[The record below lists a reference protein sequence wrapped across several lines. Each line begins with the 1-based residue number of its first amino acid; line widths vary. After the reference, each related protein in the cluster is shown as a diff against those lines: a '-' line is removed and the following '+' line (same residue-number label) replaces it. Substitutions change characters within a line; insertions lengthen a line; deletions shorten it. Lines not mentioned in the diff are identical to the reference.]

1 VQSTPK
7 HFDTEDAYTLGVQ
20 QGLIERAFLRD
31 MARHNLRISRPWEF
45 VDFHLQTSA
54 GYQSPVM
61 INLRDVLTKEEKLVR
76 AKYLIGCDGGRSA
89 VRNVMSRDYGI
100 EMTGDWV
107 DTLWG
112 AIDAVVHTD
121 FPDIR
126 KIAAI
131 HSRDHGAIM
140 IFPRETNDQGKD
152 VVRLYTQINKKDG
165 PEKDLKGG
173 VKLNAGDVKVEDI
186 MEADRKVIFHP
197 RWADGIFFTH
207 TLSNSRRSSGGL
219 HTQSANELLPNIP
232 SMSEFLL
239 LATRVIHIVR
249 SRVKGSTPQ

>member
-1 VQSTPK
+1 M
-7 HFDTEDAYTLGVQ
+7 D
-20 QGLIERAFLRD
+20 
-31 MARHNLRISRPWEF
+31 RHGLRITRPWEF
-45 VDFHLQTSA
+45 KNFELQTSA
-54 GYQSPVM
+54 GYQFPVS
-61 INLRDVLTKEEKLVR
+61 ISLKNVSTNEEKTVR

-89 VRNVMSRDYGI
+89 VRNVMTKDYGV

-140 IFPRETNDQGKD
+140 VFPRETNDEGKD

-165 PEKDLKGG
+165 PENDVKGG
-173 VKLNAGDVKVEDI
+173 VKLRAGDVKVEDI
-186 MEADRKVIFHP
+186 MDVDRKVPKH
-197 RWADGIFFTH
+197 
-207 TLSNSRRSSGGL
+207 
-219 HTQSANELLPNIP
+219 
-232 SMSEFLL
+232 
-239 LATRVIHIVR
+239 
-249 SRVKGSTPQ
+249 

>member
-1 VQSTPK
+1 MQSTPK

-31 MARHNLRISRPWEF
+31 MARHNLRITRPWEF
-45 VDFHLQTSA
+45 KNFDLQTSA
-54 GYQSPVM
+54 GYQSPVS
-61 INLRDVLTKEEKLVR
+61 VLLKNVATNEEKTVR

-89 VRNVMSRDYGI
+89 VRNVMARDFGV
-100 EMTGDWV
+100 EMNGDWV

-140 IFPRETNDQGKD
+140 IFPRETNDDGKD

-165 PEKDLKGG
+165 AEKDVKGG
-173 VKLNAGDVKVEDI
+173 VKLSAGDVKVEDI
-186 MEADRKVIFHP
+186 MEADRKVYHRQGCSDFRFSIP
-197 RWADGIFFTH
+197 IL
-207 TLSNSRRSSGGL
+207 LSLKRSNGGQPIQL
-219 HTQSANELLPNIP
+219 VNASLP
-232 SMSEFLL
+232 
-239 LATRVIHIVR
+239 
-249 SRVKGSTPQ
+249 STPLKNGFSLPATLVIPTPRSKVKV